1 MIACVSPKYTVS
13 HHCTRELLL
22 ADLLRKPIIP
32 VVFDAVP
39 WPPRGAM
46 ALVFSQLV
54 YVDMKGNAVRAFCV
68 RMLLLCSDACSFVFN
83 ILWWSQDQSLFFIRG
98 RSLWEVFDT
107 QTAVEVDTLFVTVF
121 PQIN

>member
-1 MIACVSPKYTVS
+1 MSPKYTVS

-54 YVDMKGNAVRAFCV
+54 YVDMKGTAAVRAFRL
-68 RMLLLCSDACSFVFN
+68 RMLLLCSDACSFVF
-83 ILWWSQDQSLFFIRG
+83 IIM
-98 RSLWEVFDT
+98 
-107 QTAVEVDTLFVTVF
+107 
-121 PQIN
+121 

>member
-1 MIACVSPKYTVS
+1 MSPKYTVS

-54 YVDMKGNAVRAFCV
+54 YVDMKGTAVRAFRVRTYAIVVFRCILFCV
-68 RMLLLCSDACSFVFN
+68 QYPVVPGSKPLPHLLSFIMGNV
-83 ILWWSQDQSLFFIRG
+83 
-98 RSLWEVFDT
+98 
-107 QTAVEVDTLFVTVF
+107 
-121 PQIN
+121 

>member
-1 MIACVSPKYTVS
+1 MSPKYTVS

-54 YVDMKGNAVRAFCV
+54 YVDMKGTAVRAFRL
-68 RMLLLCSDACSFVFN
+68 RMLLLCSDAYSFVFN
-83 ILWWSQDQSLFFIRG
+83 ILWSHDRSLFLIRC
-98 RSLWEVFDT
+98 RSLWEISDT
-107 QTAVEVDTLFVTVF
+107 QTAVEVDALFVTVF
-121 PQIN
+121 P